1 MTSTGLKRR
10 KQRTAAEKLEAL
22 DREAYDWLV
31 RFAAGGAQPAD
42 LAALQ
47 QWAARSPAHAAA
59 FDRASRLWQAAGPA
73 GQELALET
81 ASSDRAA
88 IALARTRLRRR
99 AFLGGGALAAAAA
112 AAALMVAHPPLG
124 LWPSWPELDADYRT
138 GAGVQRRIALSDR
151 VSIELNTRSSIAL
164 HSTGARV
171 DGIELI
177 AGEAAIAVVPGKAF
191 TVTAGNGRTT
201 SGGDA
206 RFNVR
211 FQDQTVCVTCIAG
224 NIEVEQ
230 GSALVPL
237 SAGRQVR
244 YSARGMKAAV
254 PIDPAV
260 VTAWQEGV
268 VIFQSTPVAEV
279 VAEVNRY
286 RPGRVILTNAALG
299 RRLFNAR
306 LRISDIDRVIGQI
319 AELFGARETVLPG
332 GIVLLG

>member
-1 MTSTGLKRR
+1 MSIQDMPPNRD
-10 KQRTAAEKLEAL
+10 EKLEPL
-22 DREAYDWLV
+22 DREAYDWLA

-59 FDRASRLWQAAGPA
+59 FGRASRLWQAAGPA
-73 GQELALET
+73 GQELAVET

-88 IALARTRLRRR
+88 IARARTRLRRR
-99 AFLGGGALAAAAA
+99 TFLGGGALAAAAA
-112 AAALMVAHPPLG
+112 AAALMVAHPPLE
-124 LWPSWPELDADYRT
+124 LWPSWSELDADYRT
-138 GAGVQRRIALSDR
+138 GPGVQRRIALSDR

-164 HSTGARV
+164 LSTGARV

-177 AGEAAIAVVPGKAF
+177 AGEAAIAVVPGTGKAF
-191 TVTAGNGRTT
+191 TVTAANGRTT
-201 SGGDA
+201 SAGDA

-211 FQDQTVCVTCIAG
+211 FEDQTVCVTCIAG

-230 GSALVPL
+230 GSAAVPL

-244 YSARGMKAAV
+244 YSARGMKAAI
-254 PIDPAV
+254 PIDPAL

-306 LRISDIDRVIGQI
+306 LRIRDIDRVMGQI
-319 AELFGARETVLPG
+319 AELFGARETLLPG